1 MSDEEHSLVRG
12 VRMAV
17 RNDAS
22 AFAYSV
28 LITATF
34 GVVNLENPQVTT
46 PRIFLFVVGATGAFA
61 LAEAASSRFF
71 RIRLRQEQGDI
82 VLIGTAMAPLS
93 VGASLGAAVV
103 VAKAVGGATAWA
115 LAPAAAT
122 VSYIVLTGAQLTIA
136 RKYEERHPPEESEW
150 SHAQA
155 TGLVYPCADTGNHRA

>member
-1 MSDEEHSLVRG
+1 MSDEEHALVRG

-34 GVVNLENPQVTT
+34 GVVNLENPEVTT
-46 PRIFLFVVGATGAFA
+46 PRIFVFVVGATFAFA

-71 RIRLRQEQGDI
+71 RIRLREEQGDV
-82 VLIGTAMAPLS
+82 VLIGTAMAPLA

-103 VAKAVGGATAWA
+103 AAKFVGGTAAWG
-115 LAPAAAT
+115 LAPAVAT
-122 VSYIVLTGAQLTIA
+122 VSYILLTGTQLTIA
-136 RKYEERHPPEESEW
+136 RKYEERHPPDESE
-150 SHAQA
+150 
-155 TGLVYPCADTGNHRA
+155 